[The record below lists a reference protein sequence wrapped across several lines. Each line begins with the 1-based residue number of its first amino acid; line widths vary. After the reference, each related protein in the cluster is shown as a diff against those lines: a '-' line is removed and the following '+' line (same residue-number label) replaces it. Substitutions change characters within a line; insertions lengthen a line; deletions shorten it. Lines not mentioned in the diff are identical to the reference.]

1 MTLLA
6 SLVAA
11 GDLISP
17 VLYQLLHLGDA
28 FLNWVQVRKRMM
40 MQMVGNTHNSGII
53 SGLLLLMGFLG
64 FRSCA
69 ALEVMNGEGDLLLCC
84 L

>member
-1 MTLLA
+1 MTLLP

-11 GDLISP
+11 ADLISP

-28 FLNWVQVRKRMM
+28 CLNWVPVRKWMM
-40 MQMVGNTHNSGII
+40 MQRVGNTDNTGITL
-53 SGLLLLMGFLG
+53 GLLLLMGFLG

-69 ALEVMNGEGDLLLCC
+69 ALEVMNGEGDLLLIC

>member
-17 VLYQLLHLGDA
+17 VLYHLLHLGDA
-28 FLNWVQVRKRMM
+28 CLNWVQVRKWMM
-40 MQMVGNTHNSGII
+40 MQMLGNTHNSGITL
-53 SGLLLLMGFLG
+53 GLLLLMGFLG